1 MNTLLLENEKL
12 KSELLEKNSV
22 LSFGVGKVLQLQ
34 KKTKGLFVFYT
45 AITYIRFC
53 SLLSSLIS
61 SKSVQYEK
69 GRADLRQ
76 LSDKDGLFLTLC
88 RFRHNFKLKDLAVW
102 FRMSVQSVSCVV
114 NAWTERMYYKFGQL
128 NIWPHRDIIINQM
141 PTKYKADFPTSL
153 VIIDGTELRTQSP
166 CALALQSQLYSDYKS
181 STTLKCLIGCDPR
194 GSLLFVSELFTGCIS
209 DKQLTEQSGFYDL
222 LRTLKSIG
230 YIQDK
235 DAIMADKGFTIQT
248 EIENLGLSLNLPP
261 FASAGEQMSVADSKM
276 TSKIAKHR
284 VHIERLIKKVKT
296 YCIVSD
302 KIPTSLF
309 HTINQIWTV
318 CCYLTLFQDV
328 FVKGD

>member
-1 MNTLLLENEKL
+1 M
-12 KSELLEKNSV
+12 
-22 LSFGVGKVLQLQ
+22 
-34 KKTKGLFVFYT
+34 
-45 AITYIRFC
+45 
-53 SLLSSLIS
+53 
-61 SKSVQYEK
+61 
-69 GRADLRQ
+69 
-76 LSDKDGLFLTLC
+76 
-88 RFRHNFKLKDLAVW
+88 
-102 FRMSVQSVSCVV
+102 
-114 NAWTERMYYKFGQL
+114 
-128 NIWPHRDIIINQM
+128 
-141 PTKYKADFPTSL
+141 
-153 VIIDGTELRTQSP
+153 
-166 CALALQSQLYSDYKS
+166 
-181 STTLKCLIGCDPR
+181 
-194 GSLLFVSELFTGCIS
+194 SELFTGCIS

-235 DAIMADKGFTIQT
+235 DTIMADKGFTIQT

-261 FASAGEQMSVADSKM
+261 FASAGKQMSVTDSKM

>member
-1 MNTLLLENEKL
+1 M
-12 KSELLEKNSV
+12 
-22 LSFGVGKVLQLQ
+22 
-34 KKTKGLFVFYT
+34 
-45 AITYIRFC
+45 
-53 SLLSSLIS
+53 
-61 SKSVQYEK
+61 QYEK

-88 RFRHNFKLKDLAVW
+88 RFRHNFKLKDLAVR

-114 NAWTERMYYKFGQL
+114 NAWTERMYHKFGQL

-141 PTKYKADFPTSL
+141 PKKYKADFPTSL

-181 STTLKCLIGCDPR
+181 STTLKCLIGCDP
-194 GSLLFVSELFTGCIS
+194 GESLLFVSELFTGCIS

-230 YIQDK
+230 NIQDN
-235 DAIMADKGFTIQT
+235 DAITADKGFTIQT

-261 FASAGEQMSVADSKM
+261 FAIAGKQMSVADSKM

-296 YCIVSD
+296 YCTVSD

-328 FVKGD
+328 FVKDD

>member
-1 MNTLLLENEKL
+1 M
-12 KSELLEKNSV
+12 
-22 LSFGVGKVLQLQ
+22 
-34 KKTKGLFVFYT
+34 
-45 AITYIRFC
+45 
-53 SLLSSLIS
+53 
-61 SKSVQYEK
+61 QYEK

-88 RFRHNFKLKDLAVW
+88 RFRHNFKLKDLAAR

-128 NIWPHRDIIINQM
+128 NIWLHRDIIINQM
-141 PTKYKADFPTSL
+141 PKKYKADFPTSL

-230 YIQDK
+230 YIQDN
-235 DAIMADKGFTIQT
+235 DAIMADNGFTFQT

-261 FASAGEQMSVADSKM
+261 FASAGKQMSVADSKM

-318 CCYLTLFQDV
+318 CCYLTLFLLNEEEESLFMTLRTFDSFCSSWSN
-328 FVKGD
+328 FVTLNTYILLTVVTAYGLSQLGLISITICGLFLLLKCIPFQEG

>member
-1 MNTLLLENEKL
+1 
-12 KSELLEKNSV
+12 
-22 LSFGVGKVLQLQ
+22 
-34 KKTKGLFVFYT
+34 
-45 AITYIRFC
+45 
-53 SLLSSLIS
+53 
-61 SKSVQYEK
+61 
-69 GRADLRQ
+69 
-76 LSDKDGLFLTLC
+76 
-88 RFRHNFKLKDLAVW
+88 
-102 FRMSVQSVSCVV
+102 
-114 NAWTERMYYKFGQL
+114 
-128 NIWPHRDIIINQM
+128 M
-141 PTKYKADFPTSL
+141 P
-153 VIIDGTELRTQSP
+153 GTELRTQSP

-261 FASAGEQMSVADSKM
+261 FASAGKQMLVADSKM

>member
-1 MNTLLLENEKL
+1 M
-12 KSELLEKNSV
+12 
-22 LSFGVGKVLQLQ
+22 
-34 KKTKGLFVFYT
+34 
-45 AITYIRFC
+45 
-53 SLLSSLIS
+53 
-61 SKSVQYEK
+61 QYEK

-88 RFRHNFKLKDLAVW
+88 RFRHNFKLKDLAVQ

-153 VIIDGTELRTQSP
+153 VIIDGTELQTQSP

-261 FASAGEQMSVADSKM
+261 FASAGKQMSVADSKM

>member
-1 MNTLLLENEKL
+1 M
-12 KSELLEKNSV
+12 V
-22 LSFGVGKVLQLQ
+22 LN
-34 KKTKGLFVFYT
+34 YEP
-45 AITYIRFC
+45 
-53 SLLSSLIS
+53 SL
-61 SKSVQYEK
+61 
-69 GRADLRQ
+69 
-76 LSDKDGLFLTLC
+76 
-88 RFRHNFKLKDLAVW
+88 RHP
-102 FRMSVQSVSCVV
+102 VS
-114 NAWTERMYYKFGQL
+114 
-128 NIWPHRDIIINQM
+128 
-141 PTKYKADFPTSL
+141 
-153 VIIDGTELRTQSP
+153 
-166 CALALQSQLYSDYKS
+166 ALQSQLFSDYKS

-222 LRTLKSIG
+222 LRTLKSIDN
-230 YIQDK
+230 IQNK

-261 FASAGEQMSVADSKM
+261 FASAGKQMSVTDSKM

-318 CCYLTLFQDV
+318 CCHLTLFQDV